1 MVERASE
8 ERTPTAFE
16 SWVRSEGLSVT
27 QQQMVPDVYSAELQ
41 PWERAGVDATLL
53 DLTTNPPGNGSL
65 VNQGTSRYLC
75 EIPKGGV
82 YKAER
87 HMYEEI
93 FYVLS
98 GRGATTVWYEG
109 SPKQT
114 FEWTEGSIF
123 SIPLNAW
130 HELYNG
136 SGESP
141 ARLYAMFTAPM
152 VFNIYGS
159 KDYIFNCDSTFPER
173 FDPYDETYFSGK
185 SVKLKERLS
194 KTNFVANVRTMSLD
208 NHGSRGPG
216 TNMHAIMAN
225 GHFITHVSEFP
236 GQTYKK
242 AHTAGGGVRVKS
254 GLTSEVAYLFLNG
267 EGFDLQWGSG
277 VQPAPGVPFE
287 RMDYGAGTLL
297 TPGDGYHQHFNATPD
312 PIRYLVLRFGNPFL
326 VGGGGREDMPPQIEF
341 DDEDPAVWDLF
352 VSELGQRGLEP
363 RMEGYKTPSAVG

>member
-1 MVERASE
+1 MTSQADPARSN
-8 ERTPTAFE
+8 TAFE
-16 SWVRSEGLSVT
+16 NWVLREGLSIT
-27 QQQMVPDVYSAELQ
+27 QQQMVEDVYTAKLE
-41 PWERAGVDATLL
+41 PWERTGVDATLL
-53 DLTTNPPGNGSL
+53 DLTANPPQDGSLL

-75 EIPKGGV
+75 EIPPGGT

-114 FEWTEGSIF
+114 FEWAEGSIF
-123 SIPLNAW
+123 SVPLNTW
-130 HELYNG
+130 HELYNA
-136 SGESP
+136 SGEQP
-141 ARLYAMFTAPM
+141 VRLYAMFTAPM
-152 VFNIYGS
+152 VFNIYGNE
-159 KDYIFNCDSTFPER
+159 DFIFNSEATFPDR

-185 SVKLKERLS
+185 SVKLKERLT

-267 EGFDLQWGSG
+267 EGYDLQWGFEVDPG
-277 VQPAPGVPFE
+277 PGVPFE
-287 RMDYGAGTLL
+287 RMDYRAGTLL

-326 VGGGGREDMPPQIEF
+326 VGSAGREPPQIEF
-341 DDEDPAVWDLF
+341 GDEDPAVWELF
-352 VSELGQRGLEP
+352 VDELAKRGLEP
-363 RMEGYKTPSAVG
+363 NMDEFRKAGV